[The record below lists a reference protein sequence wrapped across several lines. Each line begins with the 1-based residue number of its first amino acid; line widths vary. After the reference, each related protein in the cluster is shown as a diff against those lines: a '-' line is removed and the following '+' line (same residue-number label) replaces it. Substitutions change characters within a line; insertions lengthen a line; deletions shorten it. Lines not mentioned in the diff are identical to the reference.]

1 MVKGRSFGRREFLI
15 GAGGLAAA
23 AAGAAYIPTE
33 GSEQPILLTPLQN
46 LTNGDP
52 LQVLIIGSGPA
63 GSILAY
69 DLAELGIRSAI
80 LESGPHSGSKGQAGE
95 IDAYVNSGPVDY
107 PISGSK
113 IRGLGGTSSIWTG
126 RCSRFHPID
135 FEQNAYTPEGAE
147 WPITY
152 SELEPYYSR
161 AERSLRVRGGRL
173 SEYHAPRSND
183 LPIAYSRSISNLVSL
198 LGEIGVLVDRS
209 PTSQVNLLEREALRA
224 SRDILPDYSTSE
236 FGSVTLG
243 VTATNVIGGKYGE
256 VAGVRV
262 KDYDGYEGVI
272 QADIVVLA
280 CGAIENAR
288 LLLLAYANRELNAL
302 GGSPELVGRGFMEHP
317 HVNFNGKLVQNNVSH
332 FELGR
337 SMQFYDELKQRGLG
351 SIDLVFYMSPASR
364 FLRIAATIEMISAQS
379 NGLSLT
385 NQSVDLFGNPGVDLT
400 MRFSE
405 KDNHT
410 MQEARK
416 LISRIFNDLGI
427 TDYEEI
433 GQTWGH
439 HHMGACR
446 MGEDPKTS
454 VVDPDLRLHGMKNFH
469 VLGSSAF
476 VTGGA
481 AHPTLLIAALAHR
494 LSDHLAMGLT
504 TRAVRS
510 QAVDF
515 ASAIALEAQLA
526 A

>member
-1 MVKGRSFGRREFLI
+1 MKPRSIGRREFLI

-23 AAGAAYIPTE
+23 AAYIFTE
-33 GSEQPILLTPLQN
+33 GSERQVQLTPFHHLI
-46 LTNGDP
+46 NGGP
-52 LQVLIIGSGPA
+52 LQILIIGSGPA
-63 GSILAY
+63 GAILAH

-80 LESGPHSGSKGQAGE
+80 LESGPPSGSNGQGGQ
-95 IDAYVNSGPVDY
+95 IDAYVNSGPVEY
-107 PISGSK
+107 PIRGSK

-147 WPITY
+147 WPFNY
-152 SELEPYYSR
+152 AELEPYYDR

-173 SEYHAPRSND
+173 SEYHAPRSSD
-183 LPIAYSRSISNLVSL
+183 LPFAYSRGISNLVFM
-198 LGEIGVLVDRS
+198 LGEVGVLVERS
-209 PTSQVNLLEREALRA
+209 PTSQASLLEREALRA
-224 SRDILPDYSTSE
+224 SRDILPDYSTSD
-236 FGSVTLG
+236 FGSVTSG
-243 VTATNVIGGKYGE
+243 VTATHLIGGKDGE

-272 QADIVVLA
+272 EADIVILA

-288 LLLLAYANRELNAL
+288 LLLLSHADGELNAL
-302 GGSPELVGRGFMEHP
+302 GNSADLVGRGFMEHP
-317 HVNFNGKLVQNNVSH
+317 HINFNGKLVQNHVSH

-351 SIDLVFYMSPASR
+351 SIDLVFYMSPDSQ
-364 FLRIAATIEMISAQS
+364 FLRIAATIEMKSAQS

-385 NQSVDLFGNPGVDLT
+385 NQNVDLFGNAGAELT
-400 MRFSE
+400 LKFSE
-405 KDNHT
+405 KDHLT

-416 LISRIFNDLGI
+416 LIGGIFQDLGI
-427 TDYEEI
+427 TEYEEI

-439 HHMGACR
+439 HHMGTCR
-446 MGEDPKTS
+446 MGADPETS
-454 VVDPDLRLHGMKNFH
+454 VVDPDLRVHGFRNLH

-494 LSDHLAMGLT
+494 LSNHLAI
-504 TRAVRS
+504 S
-510 QAVDF
+510 F
-515 ASAIALEAQLA
+515 ASRLARSPAAAFQEPIAL
-526 A
+526 